1 VFSLLFNFATIHRQS
16 FRQLHTK
23 AISFDMPV
31 LITFET
37 SFVGIFVLVIRH
49 DSANTDV
56 STMFNESTEPLSH
69 VDDYFVAI

>member
-1 VFSLLFNFATIHRQS
+1 MYDVVSWYVLLIH
-16 FRQLHTK
+16 HNT
-23 AISFDMPV
+23 V